1 MTYGALIQTVTNSGT
16 NGVNWIDFTSIPQ
29 TYTDL
34 VLVASVR
41 SSGIAPSSEILL
53 IPNTSSPLNC
63 RSMWLTGVEN
73 NSPNANSVTSRDYIY
88 VGLQAGGGAT
98 ANLFGNSITVITDY
112 TTANPKRFTSTSAT
126 RNSVGISAGLT
137 ATTSAIT
144 SLRVYAYGYSITQYS
159 SISLYG
165 VLKGSGG
172 ATVSP

>member
-88 VGLQAGGGAT
+88 VGLHPLQYIKVYFQRDNGNQFVGDMC
-98 ANLFGNSITVITDY
+98 NLLHQ
-112 TTANPKRFTSTSAT
+112 STM
-126 RNSVGISAGLT
+126 
-137 ATTSAIT
+137 
-144 SLRVYAYGYSITQYS
+144 
-159 SISLYG
+159 LYHE
-165 VLKGSGG
+165 
-172 ATVSP
+172 